1 MDNGWK
7 LYYYIDKSEIS
18 EQIREIMATTVL
30 VMGLCLA
37 VALIMMSVI
46 SKILSTRILQ
56 LKHGAEEISRG
67 NFELKKEQGYSDEI
81 EVEAISFREI

>member
-46 SKILSTRILQ
+46 SKILSTRIL
-56 LKHGAEEISRG
+56 
-67 NFELKKEQGYSDEI
+67 D
-81 EVEAISFREI
+81 

>member
-67 NFELKKEQGYSDEI
+67 ILS
-81 EVEAISFREI
+81 